1 MEELYFNDISFKDM
15 GLVIEEIEP
24 IFTRA
29 SINTNEISIDG
40 HESEYEELNYQNVS
54 CDLDLSVLNPANMD
68 AINAWLQ
75 GTGYLKYNN
84 RVRKARV
91 YDSFEY
97 ERIQAF
103 YKATKVTFI
112 MSPFW
117 KAVDDYI
124 LVTDSVTNSG
134 TVTARP
140 IIKLVGTGAI
150 DLTIGATRFT
160 YNFDEDGAVEIDC
173 DVQSEVWDGVSKSS
187 QIELGYEYPSLVP
200 GANVITIHS
209 GACEIYIKN
218 RSWYL

>member
-1 MEELYFNDISFKDM
+1 MEELYFNDTSFKDM

-54 CDLDLSVLNPANMD
+54 CDLHLSVLNPSNMD

-103 YKATKVTFI
+103 YKATSVTFL
-112 MSPFW
+112 MAPFW
-117 KAVDDYI
+117 KQVDEY
-124 LVTDSVTNSG
+124 LQVTESVTNSG
-134 TVTARP
+134 TVRSKP
-140 IIKLVGTGAI
+140 IIKLVGTGSV
-150 DLTIGATRFT
+150 DLTIGDIRFT
-160 YNFDEDGAVEIDC
+160 YNFDEDGSVEIDC
-173 DVQSEVWDGVSKSS
+173 DGQTEAWAGLSKSS
-187 QIELGYEYPSLVP
+187 QIELGYDYPGLDP
-200 GANVITIHS
+200 GVNLITIHS
-209 GACEIYIKN
+209 GTCEIYVKN
-218 RSWYL
+218 RSWFL